1 MGHRRNWS
9 SEYQSLALGQLER
22 VIRQHREGL
31 ICERTG
37 RATDRLKVPWAAGR
51 QLHRPFT
58 DLESRDQFTPNVI
71 NRRRKSEKGHSSCPP
86 CPPKALLLP
95 SLSRFLLLLDM
106 IIQNQ
111 RFWKSLRAHTTKTSL
126 NENFASSA
134 QFFSYPKLT

>member
-58 DLESRDQFTPNVI
+58 DLEARDQFTPNVI
-71 NRRRKSEKGHSSCPP
+71 SRRRKSEKGHSSCPP

-95 SLSRFLLLLDM
+95 SLSRFLLLLDSFPRAT
-106 IIQNQ
+106 ICYEEEKEG
-111 RFWKSLRAHTTKTSL
+111 FPSSLSTSA
-126 NENFASSA
+126 AS
-134 QFFSYPKLT
+134 FPLIVGRY